1 MAKQYFR
8 VVEDSYINNT
18 LIKGDGKT
26 IVHIE
31 TDPKLKGMIPKSNLV
46 RVNEDGSDYVPEVR
60 AAHLISKAQTAGEAQ
75 QRAGQP
81 SGTLTGGD
89 QSPVANQA
97 NATPA
102 HAPGSA
108 DDLA

>member
-31 TDPKLKGMIPKSNLV
+31 TDPKLKGMIPKGNLV

-60 AAHLISKAQTAGEAQ
+60 AANLINKAKTAAETQPSMTPVFVASADQVAQT
-75 QRAGQP
+75 P
-81 SGTLTGGD
+81 
-89 QSPVANQA
+89 
-97 NATPA
+97 
-102 HAPGSA
+102 APGSA
-108 DDLA
+108 EDLA

>member
-26 IVHIE
+26 VVQIE
-31 TDPKLKGMIPKSNLV
+31 TDPKLKGMIPKGNLV

-60 AAHLISKAQTAGEAQ
+60 AANLVNKAKAALNET
-75 QRAGQP
+75 QP
-81 SGTLTGGD
+81 
-89 QSPVANQA
+89 PVAPPPAADAQA
-97 NATPA
+97 PA
-102 HAPGSA
+102 QGSA
-108 DDLA
+108 EDLA